1 MAPPPTC
8 DQSNHEAEMEARRM
22 SIGVLM
28 ALLALAA
35 TFLLGGAGGYIVKA
49 VTSPATTPP
58 QVITI
63 PASSPKQTIL
73 PNEA

>member
-1 MAPPPTC
+1 
-8 DQSNHEAEMEARRM
+8 MEARATLREGRM

-35 TFLLGGAGGYIVKA
+35 TFLLGGAGGYLVKT
-49 VTSPATTPP
+49 VTSPATMQT
-58 QVITI
+58 QVI
-63 PASSPKQTIL
+63 PFPVASPKQTIL